1 MTPQKRGVVPTAE
14 EQRLRAAVV
23 GAEAAEKELRAA
35 VVAALVAGGSVREV
49 ARVSGISVN
58 TIERWGR
65 AGGWPSKEEVLGKIS
80 DLEAQVAA
88 GEAPDFTELKA
99 AVQGVDDIVADVVVP
114 SEPEVPVEQTEEP
127 TA

>member
-14 EQRLRAAVV
+14 EQRVRAAVV
-23 GAEAAEKELRAA
+23 GAEAAEKELRDA

-65 AGGWPSKEEVLGKIS
+65 AGGWPSAEQSARWAKQKADRAALRARQAEARRRLEEMGH
-80 DLEAQVAA
+80 E
-88 GEAPDFTELKA
+88 
-99 AVQGVDDIVADVVVP
+99 
-114 SEPEVPVEQTEEP
+114 
-127 TA
+127 

>member
-23 GAEAAEKELRAA
+23 GAVAAEKELRDA

-65 AGGWPSKEEVLGKIS
+65 AGGWPSAEQSAAWAKAKAERAALRERQAEARRRLEEM
-80 DLEAQVAA
+80 DHE
-88 GEAPDFTELKA
+88 
-99 AVQGVDDIVADVVVP
+99 
-114 SEPEVPVEQTEEP
+114 
-127 TA
+127 

>member
-1 MTPQKRGVVPTAE
+1 MAAQDTVDQLTA
-14 EQRLRAAVV
+14 QVL
-23 GAEAAEKELRAA
+23 K
-35 VVAALVAGGSVREV
+35 
-49 ARVSGISVN
+49 
-58 TIERWGR
+58 
-65 AGGWPSKEEVLGKIS
+65 SKEEVLGKIS

-88 GEAPDFTELKA
+88 GETLDFTELKA